1 MANPDLLRNDSLAN
15 APGHTNRN
23 FTVIT
28 LGCVLNEQARY
39 DGLDS
44 ATLVNLL
51 VNPAQRPEVHKAAI
65 SALSRRPPRDR
76 TQHLLRVL
84 KVVIDDPKRYDLD
97 VMMATIDV
105 LATDPDSKATE
116 ALIEMMPAVLNAG
129 EKNTGLTHEFREY
142 FYQALITRRREDD
155 LEVWREE
162 VPRLKPDTLVAML
175 YDPAAVPLNSL
186 DPIKLITR
194 LPSSERNQALRKI
207 FFRSVWNDL
216 GLAFSALRMMVNPS
230 RTLKAPSKK

>member
-1 MANPDLLRNDSLAN
+1 LK
-15 APGHTNRN
+15 
-23 FTVIT
+23 
-28 LGCVLNEQARY
+28 EQASY
-39 DGLDS
+39 DSLDS

-51 VNPAQRPEVHKAAI
+51 LNPAQRPEVHKASI

-84 KVVIDDPKRYDLD
+84 KAVIDEPKRYDLD

-116 ALIEMMPAVLNAG
+116 ALIEMMPEVLNAG
-129 EKNTGLTHEFREY
+129 EKNTGLTDEFREY

-162 VPRLKPDTLVAML
+162 IPRLTPDTLVAML

-194 LPSSERNQALRKI
+194 LSASQRNQALRKI
-207 FFRSVWNDL
+207 IFRSVWNDF
-216 GLAFSALRMMVNPS
+216 GLAFSALRLMINPNG
-230 RTLKAPSKK
+230 TLKPRSKK